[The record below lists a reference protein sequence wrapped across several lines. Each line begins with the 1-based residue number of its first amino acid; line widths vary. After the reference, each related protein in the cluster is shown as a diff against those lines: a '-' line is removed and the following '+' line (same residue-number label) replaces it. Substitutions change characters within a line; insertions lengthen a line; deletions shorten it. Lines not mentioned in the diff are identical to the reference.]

1 MARTKTIGAAARES
15 GVSAKMIRHYESL
28 GLLAPAPR
36 SDGNYRLFSDDDI
49 HTLRFI
55 HRARGLGFSLE
66 DVGRLLDLWRDRERP
81 SADVKALAMRHVG
94 ALRAKVRELEAMI
107 GTLDGLA
114 RRCHGDNRPQCPILD
129 DLGDSTVPLAR

>member
-1 MARTKTIGAAARES
+1 MAEAKTIGAAARES

-36 SDGNYRLFSDDDI
+36 SGGNYRLFSDDDI

-55 HRARGLGFSLE
+55 HRARSLGFSLD
-66 DVGRLLDLWRDRERP
+66 DVGRLLDLWRDRDRP
-81 SADVKALAMRHVG
+81 SADVKALATRHVA

-114 RRCHGDNRPQCPILD
+114 RRCHGDDRPECPILE
-129 DLGDSTVPLAR
+129 DLGEGAAAH